1 MADDFTEFHD
11 ELRAVACDLLA
22 KDREP
27 GWQELVDAGW
37 VELEPGGGLGA
48 GEGVGLGSGCRG
60 WSERR
65 QRHVL
70 SLR

>member
-11 ELRAVACDLLA
+11 ELRAVAGDLLA

-37 VELEPGGGLGA
+37 GGLEEIGRA
-48 GEGVGLGSGCRG
+48 
-60 WSERR
+60 
-65 QRHVL
+65 HV
-70 SLR
+70 